1 MSAISFLP
9 GQRWVSNTESELG
22 LGLVVDTA
30 NRRVELSFPAAGEN
44 RVYATDN
51 APLSRVH
58 YQAGERVST
67 EDGRCLTIDEVMEAN
82 GCLIYGGLDES
93 GQTLVV
99 PEKDLNSSVQFS
111 KPQDRLFA
119 GQIDKNRVFEL
130 RCETLEHSRSHQQS
144 PVLGLLGS
152 RVQLLPHQ
160 LYIAAKVASRHAP
173 RVLLADEVGLGKTIE
188 AGLILHQQLIS
199 GASQRVLIVVPDSLL
214 HQWLVEMLRRFNLR
228 FTIVDQVDGADEKA
242 KEETRE
248 EAREEARDDGQE
260 EANDEGGATAGENP
274 FEESQLVLCTLSYL
288 CNNPGRHAQALEAD
302 WDMLVV
308 DEAHH
313 LQWNKQQ
320 TSAEYSCI
328 EALAGQA
335 RGLLLLTATP
345 EQLGIAS
352 HFARLRLLDP
362 DRYYDLQTFIDEEKK
377 HQPVNRLV
385 QDLLADDAHERLA
398 QSESLREELGGYLDE
413 ATLKPLLE
421 LLKFAPG
428 EEFSGALNAA
438 IRDLLDRHGTG
449 RVLFRNTRASVG
461 GFPERKLT
469 SYPLPAPEQYRQ
481 NSATAEPAEL
491 LTPEVLLGDL
501 WLAEDPRVAW
511 LADFLVEHRSE
522 KVLVICARTETAVA
536 LEEYLRLRAGVLSA
550 VFHEGLSLVARD
562 RAAAYF
568 SDEEKNAQ
576 VLVCSEIGSEGRNFQ
591 FAHHLVLFDLPL
603 HPDLLE
609 QRIGR
614 LDRIGQ
620 RDTVQVHAP
629 VYSNSAQSVLLDWFH
644 QGLGAVETTFPA
656 GQALFEHFESELL
669 HCLRDAGNEQA
680 FSELIQ
686 STRGKAEETLLSLQQ
701 GRDRLLELNSFNSQ
715 RADEIIDQL
724 VEGERRKVL
733 SDYMDQVFEYFGV
746 EQENHSSNSLVL
758 RPADHMLEHSLP
770 GLPEDGMTAT
780 YQRDLALH
788 REDFQYLSWE
798 HPLVS
803 GAMDLVLNGEYGN
816 TAFCTLKLPPLKPG
830 TILLEAIF
838 TLSAIAPGE
847 LQLHRFL
854 PLTTVRLV
862 VDHRNT
868 DLSSILSSALINR
881 LAERASLHNARE
893 LVRQTR
899 PRITVM
905 LEHAEQRAA
914 AQKDSISNA
923 AIENMRAGQ
932 QIELDRIQALAA
944 VNPNIREE
952 EVRFVRETTER
963 LEHHLSNAQL
973 RLDAIRVA
981 MVTE

>member
-1 MSAISFLP
+1 VSEISFLP

-22 LGLVVDTA
+22 LGIVVATA
-30 NRRVELSFPAAGEN
+30 NRRVEMSFPAAGGN

-67 EDGRCLTIDEVMEAN
+67 EDGRALIIDEVMEAN

-199 GASQRVLIVVPDSLL
+199 GSSQRVLIVVPDSLL

-228 FTIVDQVDGADEKA
+228 FTIVDQPDGDDAQVDEKPD
-242 KEETRE
+242 EEGDE
-248 EAREEARDDGQE
+248 DHEVAADD
-260 EANDEGGATAGENP
+260 NP
-274 FEESQLVLCTLSYL
+274 FEDSQLVLCTLSYL
-288 CNNPGRHAQALEAD
+288 CNNPERHAQALAAD

-313 LQWNKQQ
+313 LQWNEQQ
-320 TSAEYSCI
+320 ASAEYRCI

-385 QDLLADDAHERLA
+385 QDLLADDAHERLV
-398 QSESLREELGGYLDE
+398 QSEGLREELSGYLDE
-413 ATLKPLLE
+413 ARLKPLLA
-421 LLKFAPG
+421 LLEAAPG
-428 EEFSGALNAA
+428 AEFAEALNGV

-461 GFPERKLT
+461 GFPDRELT
-469 SYPLPAPEQYRQ
+469 SYPLQVPEQYLQ
-481 NSATAEPAEL
+481 NIEQAELSEL
-491 LTPEVLLGDL
+491 LTPEVLLGDS
-501 WLAEDPRVAW
+501 WLAEDPRVTW

-522 KVLVICARTETAVA
+522 KVLVICARAETAVA
-536 LEEYLRLRAGVLSA
+536 LEEYLRVRAGVLSA
-550 VFHEGLSLVARD
+550 VFYEGLSLVARD

-568 SDEEKNAQ
+568 SDEEKGAQ

-620 RDTVQVHAP
+620 RNTVQVHAP
-629 VYSNSAQSVLLDWFH
+629 VYSNSAQSVLLDWYH
-644 QGLGAVETTFPA
+644 LGLGAIETTFPA
-656 GQALFEHFESELL
+656 GQVLFEQFESELM
-669 HCLRDAGNEQA
+669 HCLRDAGNDQII
-680 FSELIQ
+680 SQLLQ
-686 STRGKAEETLLSLQQ
+686 STRGKAEETLLALQQ

-733 SDYMDQVFEYFGV
+733 SDYMDQVFEHFGI
-746 EQENHSSNSLVL
+746 EQEHHSSNSLVL

-798 HPLVS
+798 HPLVG
-803 GAMDLVLNGEYGN
+803 GAMDLILNGEYGN

-838 TLSAIAPGE
+838 TLSAIAPGD

-868 DLSSILSSALINR
+868 DLSGILSSALINR

-905 LEHAEQRAA
+905 LEHAEQRAE
-914 AQKDSISNA
+914 AQKDGILNA
-923 AIENMRAGQ
+923 AIENMQAGQ
-932 QIELDRIQALAA
+932 QVELERIQALAA

-952 EVRFVRETTER
+952 EIRFVRETTER
-963 LEHHLSNAQL
+963 LEHHLNNAQL